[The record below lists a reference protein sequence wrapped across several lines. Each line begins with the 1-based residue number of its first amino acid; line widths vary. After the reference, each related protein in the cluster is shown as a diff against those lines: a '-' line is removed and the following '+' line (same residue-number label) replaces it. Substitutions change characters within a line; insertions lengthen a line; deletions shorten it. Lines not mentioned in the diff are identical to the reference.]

1 MYHLYADD
9 TIVYCCSTSLT
20 QALEFLQVAFSV
32 IQSRLDDLKLV
43 LNTDKTKLM
52 VFSHAKVLPQNITN
66 ILTTKGKSIE
76 RVLNY
81 KYLGFTLDQELSF
94 KAHINKLVTK
104 LRAKLGFFFR
114 NRTCFSL
121 RVRKKIVTATFL
133 PILDYGDVL
142 YLNVSSK
149 CLKSLD
155 TVFHTALRFVTG
167 CSRLTHHCEL
177 YLKSNLPSLSARRYA
192 HWLTL
197 IYKALLGLIPS
208 YLCVLL
214 QKTSSCYALRSC
226 STLVLSVPRVR
237 TEFGKR
243 AFSFAAPLA
252 WNTLQ
257 TELKLSKLISLGAFR
272 SILKDRQRK
281 LIEQCLCLKS

>member
-81 KYLGFTLDQELSF
+81 KELSF

-104 LRAKLGFFFR
+104 LWAKLGFFFR
-114 NRTCFSL
+114 NRICFSL

-133 PILDYGDVL
+133 PILDYRDV
-142 YLNVSSK
+142 SQ
-149 CLKSLD
+149 
-155 TVFHTALRFVTG
+155 VFGYCFSYGTEIFHRVYSPHPPLWIV
-167 CSRLTHHCEL
+167 LEIEL
-177 YLKSNLPSLSARRYA
+177 
-192 HWLTL
+192 
-197 IYKALLGLIPS
+197 
-208 YLCVLL
+208 
-214 QKTSSCYALRSC
+214 
-226 STLVLSVPRVR
+226 
-237 TEFGKR
+237 
-243 AFSFAAPLA
+243 AFSECTQICTLA
-252 WNTLQ
+252 DLNL
-257 TELKLSKLISLGAFR
+257 
-272 SILKDRQRK
+272 
-281 LIEQCLCLKS
+281 